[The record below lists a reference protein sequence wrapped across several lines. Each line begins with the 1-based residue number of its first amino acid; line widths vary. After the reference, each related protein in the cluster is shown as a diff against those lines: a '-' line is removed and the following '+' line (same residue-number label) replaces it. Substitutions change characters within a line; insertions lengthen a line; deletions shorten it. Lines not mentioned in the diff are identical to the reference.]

1 MKKISLSVF
10 AYLIA
15 TISYALT
22 PAANSHIVKSK
33 ETFYSISRIYNIS
46 PKDLMKANEKFGPDF
61 TLKVND
67 VVNLP
72 ASVSNSQVDNS
83 SNNAKVSNSN
93 LNNAIHHKVERGE
106 NFYAIARKYNTDVM
120 GLMAQNSKY
129 APSYHLSVNDL
140 VLVSPSTVNK
150 APQTIETQITQSNGE
165 LRSDLKSQIPA
176 KTFVEN
182 TTPNAAWAYI
192 HRVEPGQSLK
202 LISKIYNVNFKKLRR
217 LNSHLTNL
225 RRLKIND
232 VIVLGDKIN
241 TESNQVAES
250 KPLQVKVETNTP
262 TAKNPFDGG
271 LSNIIHFSKDGQTL
285 KTVSKMYNVD
295 VKILESLNPSLPSN
309 EPLFEGTKIVLYKRN
324 NYFDEEA
331 TSSK

>member
-1 MKKISLSVF
+1 MKKISLLLVASIV
-10 AYLIA
+10 AS
-15 TISYALT
+15 ISYALA

-67 VVNLP
+67 IVILP
-72 ASVSNSQVDNS
+72 ISVSNSEQ
-83 SNNAKVSNSN
+83 ASNSN
-93 LNNAIHHKVERGE
+93 RATNSVLNNAIQHKVERGE
-106 NFYAIARKYNTDVM
+106 TFYAIARKYNTDVM
-120 GLMAQNSKY
+120 NLMAQNAKY
-129 APSYHLSVNDL
+129 APSYHLSVNDI
-140 VLVSPSTVNK
+140 VVVSPTTIDK
-150 APQTIETQITQSNGE
+150 TQQPIETKTTTHSGE
-165 LRSDLKSQIPA
+165 IRSDLKSQIPT

-182 TTPNAAWAYI
+182 TTPNAAWSYI

-202 LISKIYNVNFKKLRR
+202 LISKIYNVSFKKLRK

-241 TESNQVAES
+241 TESNQVSES
-250 KPLQVKVETNTP
+250 IPQQVKVETNAP
-262 TAKNPFDGG
+262 TSKNPFDGG

-285 KTVSKMYNVD
+285 KTISKMYTVD
-295 VKILESLNPSLPSN
+295 IKILQSLNPTLPVN

-331 TSSK
+331 TSSR